1 MSIRRA
7 LILLAVLTIALP
19 VIVFGTQQGPASSE
33 AATQLSNLQLY
44 RVEPGTVQL
53 AISALG
59 SIEADAVANLS
70 LQTAGRVS
78 DVFVK
83 NGDYILAGDPLI
95 QLENT
100 AQRINYDQA
109 VLALRR
115 AELDLEDTMNVDETT
130 VRIAQAAVDSAY
142 GAYLSV
148 ANAVSQDDIYAAE
161 LAYQQAQSAVETA
174 RIERDRIGGQYGGES
189 NEYTIADARYGEST
203 FNAEIARLQLES
215 LRNQT
220 APQAGAAYRRY
231 QQTLRELERTQ
242 SGPSQIEIDTAE
254 AAVQRAESQLTEAET
269 AFNRTILTAPFDGI
283 VADINIDVGSLV
295 APSLTVMSLTDVDP
309 LRLSVLVDEI
319 DISLVTQGG
328 SAQVVLDALPDV
340 AFPATVAMIGSF
352 GADAAGIVNYPVDIS
367 LNVTDP
373 RVRVGMTAE
382 ATIVSDSRDGVLRVP
397 NQYLRIERGA
407 EDIAYVNVLRDD
419 NTLQEVQVQLGL
431 QGQDYSEIVSGLS
444 DGDLVALE
452 LRGEG
457 LSTFF
462 GN

>member
-19 VIVFGTQQGPASSE
+19 IVIFSRQQGPASTE
-33 AATQLSNLQLY
+33 AAIQLANLQLY
-44 RVEPGTVQL
+44 RVELGTVQRSV
-53 AISALG
+53 SALG
-59 SIEADAVANLS
+59 SIEADAVASLS
-70 LQTAGRVS
+70 LQTAGRVA

-83 NGDYILAGDPLI
+83 NGDYVIAGDPLI

-100 AQRINYDQA
+100 AQRISYEQA
-109 VLALRR
+109 ALALRR
-115 AELDLEDTMNVDETT
+115 AELDLEDTMTVDETS
-130 VRIAQAAVDSAY
+130 VRLAEAAVDSAY

-148 ANAVSQDDIYAAE
+148 ANAVSQSDIDAAE
-161 LAYQQAQSAVETA
+161 LAYEQALSASETA
-174 RIERDRIGGQYGGES
+174 RIERDRIGGQFGGDS
-189 NEYTIADARYGEST
+189 IEYNSADARYGEST

-220 APQAGAAYRRY
+220 APQAGAAYQRY
-231 QQTLRELERTQ
+231 QQTLRELERVQ
-242 SGPSQIEIDTAE
+242 SGPTQIQIDTAE
-254 AAVQRAESQLTEAET
+254 AAIERAQSQLKDAET

-283 VADINIDVGSLV
+283 VSGIVAEVGSLV

-319 DISLVTQGG
+319 DISLVMPEG

-340 AFPATVAMIGSF
+340 EFPATVALIGSL
-352 GADAAGIVNYPVDIS
+352 GVDAAGIVNYPVDIA

-382 ATIVSDSRDGVLRVP
+382 ATIVSDARDNVLRVP
-397 NQYLRIERGA
+397 NQYLRVERGA
-407 EDIAYVNVLRDD
+407 ENVAYVNLLRED
-419 NTLQEVQVQLGL
+419 NTLEEIQVELGL
-431 QGQDYSEIVSGLS
+431 QGQDYSEIVAGLEE
-444 DGDLVALE
+444 GDLVAVE

-457 LSTFF
+457 ISTFF